1 MRFLRVFC
9 GAKLQKI
16 YLNFALRCCFALLT
30 SKEYVARGSFF
41 INIEIY
47 FKKMAQIGQSMD
59 IVRIFVINDV
69 KCVSTS

>member
-1 MRFLRVFC
+1 M
-9 GAKLQKI
+9 
-16 YLNFALRCCFALLT
+16 
-30 SKEYVARGSFF
+30 
-41 INIEIY
+41 